1 MHLSSFSY
9 NLPKE
14 RIAQTPIRPRDH
26 SRLMVLDTK
35 NSGIQHMHF
44 FDILSFLQR
53 GDVLV
58 FNDSK
63 VIPARLFGKKETG
76 GAVEILLVRKL
87 SNNRWSALLKRI
99 KSYDSGKKIIING
112 TKNLIATLCVC
123 NKDNVWEIEF
133 NKKGEALRRAL
144 RKTGTAPTPPY
155 VRQISDLKKY
165 QTVYAKH
172 EGSVAA
178 PTAGFHFT
186 KPLLAKLRKKG
197 VSLCEVTL
205 HVGPGTFSPIRTDD
219 ITHHTMHPEYAV
231 LSGKT
236 AQTINKAKKQGRR
249 IICVGTTSVRVLE
262 GFANEYG
269 ILHAGEKDVNLFIY
283 PGFCFK
289 ITSGMIT
296 NFHLPESTLLLL
308 VCAFAE
314 WKKKGGKSFI
324 LSAYHEAI
332 KKKYRFY
339 SFGDAMMIL

>member
-1 MHLSSFSY
+1 MRLSEFSY
-9 NLPKE
+9 HLPKE

-26 SRLMVLDTK
+26 SRLMVLETK
-35 NSGIQHMHF
+35 NSDIRHMYF

-58 FNDSK
+58 FNNSK
-63 VIPARLFGKKETG
+63 VIPARLYGKKETE
-76 GAVEILLVRKL
+76 GAVEILLVRQL
-87 SNNRWSALLKRI
+87 TENRWSALLKHIRVHDI
-99 KSYDSGKKIIING
+99 GKKIIING
-112 TKNLIATLCVC
+112 VPNLTATLSAC
-123 NKDNVWEIEF
+123 NKEYVWEIEF
-133 NKKGEALRRAL
+133 NKKGVALRRAL
-144 RKTGTAPTPPY
+144 HIVGSAPTPPY
-155 VRQISDLKKY
+155 VHQISDLKKY

-197 VSLCEVTL
+197 VSFCEVTL

-219 ITHHTMHPEYAV
+219 ITHHVMHPEYAI
-231 LSGKT
+231 LSKKT
-236 AQTINKAKKQGRR
+236 AKLINTAKKKKRR

-262 GFANEYG
+262 SFADRHG

-289 ITSGMIT
+289 IVTGMIT
-296 NFHLPESTLLLL
+296 NFHLPQSTLLLL
-308 VCAFAE
+308 VCAFTE
-314 WKKKGGKSFI
+314 WKHTGGKDFI

-332 KKKYRFY
+332 QKNYRFY
-339 SFGDAMMIL
+339 SFGDAMLIL